1 MDKDRKA
8 TTGNRFNS
16 ANFTP
21 LMPMKHCLILLFIC
35 SVVIAC
41 REKKQPVESGMEKDT
56 SAVGL
61 QLSELKARIAA
72 QPRQAELYYQRALLY
87 QQIKRL
93 DDAQKDLIQAIR
105 IDSTRADYFLALA
118 DIYFSAHRIYYARNA
133 LKKALEVD
141 PNNLKAHG
149 KLAEVF
155 FILKKYDES
164 MTHTTAMLK
173 LSPGYPLAYFIRGMI
188 YKETG
193 DTPRALSAF
202 QSAIESDAD
211 YYQAHMQLGVLFQ
224 IKNNPVC
231 LEYFNHALRIRPE
244 SEEAL
249 YGRAMYLQENNELDK
264 AIQDYTQ
271 ILKLNP
277 RHKHAH
283 FNLGYIHYTYL
294 QEYRQAIRHYSDAIA
309 CDPAYAEAYFNRGLC
324 YEMTGNL
331 TLARADYEKALQLRP
346 GYQLPQEALQ
356 RIAAIPDS

>member
-1 MDKDRKA
+1 MQR
-8 TTGNRFNS
+8 
-16 ANFTP
+16 
-21 LMPMKHCLILLFIC
+21 CLIFFLVATAFLSC
-35 SVVIAC
+35 K
-41 REKKQPVESGMEKDT
+41 EKKQPIETGIVKDT
-56 SAVGL
+56 SDVAG
-61 QLSELKARIAA
+61 QLSELNARIAA

-87 QQIKRL
+87 QKMKRME
-93 DDAQKDLIQAIR
+93 DAQNDLLQAIR
-105 IDSTRADYFLALA
+105 IDSTRADYFLVLA
-118 DIYFSAHRIYYARNA
+118 DIYFSARRIYYARNA

-141 PNNLKAHG
+141 PDNLKAHG

-155 FILKKYDES
+155 FILKKYNES
-164 MTHTTAMLK
+164 MSHTTAMLQ
-173 LSPGYPLAYFIRGMI
+173 LSPDYPLAYFIRGMI

-202 QSAIESDAD
+202 QSAVESDPD

-224 IKNNPVC
+224 LKNNPVC

-271 ILKLNP
+271 ILKINA

-294 QEYRQAIRHYSDAIA
+294 QEYTQAIRHYSDAIA
-309 CDPAYAEAYFNRGLC
+309 CDPSYAEAYFNRGLC
-324 YEMTGNL
+324 YEVTGNL
-331 TLARADYEKALQLRP
+331 SLARADYEKALQLRP
-346 GYQLPQEALQ
+346 GYHLPREALQ